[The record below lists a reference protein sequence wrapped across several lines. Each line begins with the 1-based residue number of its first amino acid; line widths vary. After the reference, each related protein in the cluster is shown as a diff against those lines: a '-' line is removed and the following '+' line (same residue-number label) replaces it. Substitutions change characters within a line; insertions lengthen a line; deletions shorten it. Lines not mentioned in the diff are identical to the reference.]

1 MDKNTKNRFLSL
13 LSSFSLSLCIR
24 KRRTSSKTLKR
35 THTRVFSVS
44 YPPSISIIEET
55 VDRKW
60 SVDLFINDLNLTS
73 SPASFTEK
81 EIPFFLSI
89 EFKWMEEGR
98 KNRKS
103 IDSLP
108 RFYTQSKLV

>member
-1 MDKNTKNRFLSL
+1 MGVSLAVKGDTDAHTHVFSSLFLFF
-13 LSSFSLSLCIR
+13 FSHR
-24 KRRTSSKTLKR
+24 KRKR
-35 THTRVFSVS
+35 
-44 YPPSISIIEET
+44 
-55 VDRKW
+55 DRKW